1 MTITLAQNAARVSY
15 SVSEGAT
22 QTSFTVSFEFFDAAD
37 LNVYV
42 DGTLKTISTHSTH
55 YSLKVLSFF
64 DKNPLKC
71 RKSRVKTENRHKKY
85 KKSD

>member
-22 QTSFTVSFEFFDAAD
+22 QTSFTVSFEFFDDAD

-42 DGTLKTISTHSTH
+42 DGTLKTITTH
-55 YSLKVLSFF
+55 YTVSGGHC
-64 DKNPLKC
+64 NYHQ
-71 RKSRVKTENRHKKY
+71 RHCAC
-85 KKSD
+85 